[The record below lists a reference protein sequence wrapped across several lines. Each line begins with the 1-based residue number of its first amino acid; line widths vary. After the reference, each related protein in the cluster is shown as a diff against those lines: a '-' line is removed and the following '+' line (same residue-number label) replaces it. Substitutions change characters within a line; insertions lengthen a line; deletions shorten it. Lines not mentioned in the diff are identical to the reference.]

1 LGVWVYGDGSG
12 NTLKV
17 WIRDA
22 EGEVLQFA
30 LGAVGPPGWRILEA
44 PISGTVPPWDRI
56 SGNGNGRIDAPA
68 RLDAIVLDDA
78 PDAFVGGGTIYL
90 DDMFAIS
97 GPEAYDAQFRR
108 GDIAI
113 DVLWAPAP
121 VRASIS
127 TSAST
132 ATLITRDGATTTIVA
147 SDGRLVI
154 DLGPAPVYVVHRR

>member
-1 LGVWVYGDGSG
+1 
-12 NTLKV
+12 
-17 WIRDA
+17 
-22 EGEVLQFA
+22 
-30 LGAVGPPGWRILEA
+30 
-44 PISGTVPPWDRI
+44 
-56 SGNGNGRIDAPA
+56 
-68 RLDAIVLDDA
+68 
-78 PDAFVGGGTIYL
+78 
-90 DDMFAIS
+90 MFAIS

-132 ATLITRDGATTTIVA
+132 ATLITRDGATATIVA